1 MKEYQLRQ
9 GLCKTIAFSF
19 CVCASVAG
27 LFSCDS
33 DRLNGGGSIGKLS
46 LNLAADTANI
56 KGGTLSTKAVNVLAD
71 FEDVDNYTV
80 QIFQGSDTLKS
91 ALYKDFPG
99 ELEIKEGAY
108 TLRASKGANLPA
120 AFDNPYFEGS
130 TDFVVKKDM
139 KTPLEVTCTMANARI
154 YAEYS
159 EDFLKAYSDYSV
171 SLKTSSMDDV
181 FTISKGETRG
191 AYLQVAKEGTPL
203 SIAITLMREN
213 WEKPEVYT
221 VTDPTITL
229 KPKESVLLKFS
240 TDGKTGDGL
249 DLSIELDDSMEEAD
263 LEFGIPDFMW
273 KPFTDLRIWACGFEN
288 NIPVEMNVTNGYPS
302 DSCTIKAEVPGRIK
316 ECWVVRLEDG
326 EKIDSVDI
334 ATAEGLNTAE
344 NVWGLN
350 AVSSPIAGVKGL
362 ELDLKGAFNKMY
374 ASDRDKTYGFSVYV
388 NDALNV
394 MHTSDVITASVNLKA
409 AKEPAV
415 GIFELAIPSKHSLE
429 KDTAIAVL
437 AEAGIKAL
445 TLKVSKD
452 GSMQNQYNLLANN
465 LPEGIYYDTQKHKV
479 VFKKEYSSK
488 LESKETE
495 ASTYSYELS
504 VTDNL
509 NKTVTKTSILTVTP
523 VFTIVVPEGDVWTN
537 RATIQVVENVTY
549 SKSYQLKVGDQWQDY
564 SDATITGLKPN
575 TTYTV
580 RALVNNWAT
589 TETTFTTEAALQV
602 PNAGFEEWSI
612 APDANNNSEEGAK
625 NEIKA
630 GGNTEKPYRYWEVWQ
645 PWSSIK
651 ESVGWNTLNSKTTS
665 DGGIKNGYVTFLNAV
680 KDATYE
686 WARYSANSG
695 TIRTNGNSGNYA
707 ALVRTVGWGSGSSA
721 PGKLFD
727 GVMKRQ
733 DPGYLYLGDYTET
746 PESSWTGLPFVS
758 RPNSMSFYYKYIR
771 AKGKKQSSDKF
782 SVKVVVQHRNGN
794 EVTTLGEG
802 SFIGG
807 GDHDVSSYTK
817 EMVEI
822 KYINYTL
829 KATNLY
835 IMFKSGSVTEYKYF
849 SVPSSYNLSNGE
861 YIGSQLYIDDVELI
875 YE

>member
-9 GLCKTIAFSF
+9 GLGKTVVFSF
-19 CVCASVAG
+19 CVWASVAG

-33 DRLNGGGSIGKLS
+33 DRLNGGGSVGKLS

-56 KGGTLSTKAVNVLAD
+56 KGGSLSTKAGNVLAD

-80 QIFQGSDTLKS
+80 QIYQESDTLKS
-91 ALYKDFPG
+91 ALYKDFPD
-99 ELEIKEGAY
+99 EMEIKEGAY
-108 TLRASKGANLPA
+108 TLRASKGEKLPA

-130 TDFVVKKDM
+130 TDFVIKKDM
-139 KTPLEVTCTMANARI
+139 KTPLEVTCTMANARV

-171 SLKTSSMDDV
+171 SLKTPFMDNV
-181 FTISKGETRG
+181 FTLTKGETRG
-191 AYLQVAKEGTPL
+191 AYLQVEKEGTPL
-203 SIAITLMREN
+203 SVAISLMREN
-213 WEKPEVYT
+213 WKEPKVYT

-229 KPKESVLLKFS
+229 NPKESVRLKFA

-288 NIPVEMNVTNGYPS
+288 NVPVEMNVTNGYPG

-452 GSMQNQYNLLANN
+452 GSMQNQYNLLADN

-509 NKTVTKTSILTVTP
+509 NKTVTQKSTLTVTP
-523 VFTIVVPEGDVWTN
+523 VFTIVVPEGDVWAK
-537 RATIQVVENVTY
+537 RATFHIKEDVSKYPAPVYQV
-549 SKSYQLKVGDQWQDY
+549 LKDGQWQDY
-564 SDATITGLKPN
+564 SDATITGLIPN

-580 RALVNNWAT
+580 RALINGWKTKEA
-589 TETTFTTEAALQV
+589 TFTTEAALQV
-602 PNAGFEEWSI
+602 PNAGMEEWSI
-612 APDANNNSEEGAK
+612 EPDGLEGHADMFDTK
-625 NEIKA
+625 FYGKYNR
-630 GGNTEKPYRYWEVWQ
+630 KPYRSWEIWL
-645 PWSSIK
+645 PFTDTETI
-651 ESVGWNTLNSKTTS
+651 GWNTINKKTTQ
-665 DGGIKNGYVTFLNAV
+665 DGEEQQSFTFATANYKWTRYV
-680 KDATYE
+680 
-686 WARYSANSG
+686 ANSG
-695 TIRTNGNSGNYA
+695 TIRTSDKKSGNYA
-707 ALVRTVGWGSGSSA
+707 ALVRSVGWGSKSSA
-721 PGKLFD
+721 GGNASVQK
-727 GVMKRQ
+727 Q
-733 DPGYLYLGDYTET
+733 ADPGFLYLGSYNSETQAGDYGIKFKSRPSGFSFYCKYSSKSGKDKFIAKMVVLDSNDNVIAEGIL
-746 PESSWTGLPFVS
+746 PESDSGTENNYIKKTVRLNYKSDNVKAESMYILFQSGTRLDKNTITHESEDFYCPPF
-758 RPNSMSFYYKYIR
+758 
-771 AKGKKQSSDKF
+771 G
-782 SVKVVVQHRNGN
+782 
-794 EVTTLGEG
+794 
-802 SFIGG
+802 
-807 GDHDVSSYTK
+807 
-817 EMVEI
+817 
-822 KYINYTL
+822 
-829 KATNLY
+829 
-835 IMFKSGSVTEYKYF
+835 
-849 SVPSSYNLSNGE
+849 NLSTGE
-861 YIGSQLYIDDVELI
+861 FVGSQLYIDDVELI

>member
-9 GLCKTIAFSF
+9 GLGKTVVFSF
-19 CVCASVAG
+19 CVWASVAG

-33 DRLNGGGSIGKLS
+33 DRLNGGGSVGKLS

-56 KGGTLSTKAVNVLAD
+56 KGGSLSTKAGNVLAD

-80 QIFQGSDTLKS
+80 QIYQESDTLKS
-91 ALYKDFPG
+91 ALYKDFPD

-108 TLRASKGANLPA
+108 TLRASKGEKLPA

-130 TDFVVKKDM
+130 TDFVIKKDM
-139 KTPLEVTCTMANARI
+139 KTPLEVTCTMANARV

-171 SLKTSSMDDV
+171 SLKTPFMDNV
-181 FTISKGETRG
+181 FTMTKGETRG
-191 AYLQVAKEGTPL
+191 AYLQVEKEGTPL
-203 SIAITLMREN
+203 SVAISLMREN
-213 WEKPEVYT
+213 WKEPKVYT

-229 KPKESVLLKFS
+229 NPKESVRLKFA

-249 DLSIELDDSMEEAD
+249 ALSIELDDSMEEAD

-288 NIPVEMNVTNGYPS
+288 NVPVEMNVTNGYPG

-452 GSMQNQYNLLANN
+452 GSMQNQYNLLADN
-465 LPEGIYYDTQKHKV
+465 LPEGIYYDKQKHKV
-479 VFKKEYSSK
+479 IFKKECSSK
-488 LESKETE
+488 LVSKETE

-580 RALVNNWAT
+580 RALVNGWAT
-589 TETTFTTEAALQV
+589 TEATFTTEAAFQIPDGGFDQEWTKDV
-602 PNAGFEEWSI
+602 INAVNADIAGVGLIGRDIDVWYPYNKDKKANLFWSTS
-612 APDANNNSEEGAK
+612 NLE
-625 NEIKA
+625 
-630 GGNTEKPYRYWEVWQ
+630 
-645 PWSSIK
+645 
-651 ESVGWNTLNSKTTS
+651 TTS
-665 DGGIKNGYVTFLNAV
+665 ANP
-680 KDATYE
+680 
-686 WARYSANSG
+686 NSG
-695 TIRTNGNSGNYA
+695 TAYYIQYSGVRKVDNA
-707 ALVRTVGWGSGSSA
+707 AELSTVAWGEGSTFTEWALINIIKNVTPGTLFAASYVD
-721 PGKLFD
+721 GKLVE
-727 GVMKRQ
+727 GH
-733 DPGYLYLGDYTET
+733 PI
-746 PESSWTGLPFVS
+746 SS
-758 RPNSMSFYYKYIR
+758 RPAKLKFNYKY
-771 AKGKKQSSDKF
+771 KPYKSDKF
-782 SVKVVVQHRNGN
+782 VVT
-794 EVTTLGEG
+794 VTLENNTEG
-802 SFIGG
+802 TIVEKTIQVSEAKDSFTSCEI
-807 GDHDVSSYTK
+807 DFSSYISDVTK
-817 EMVEI
+817 NKI
-822 KYINYTL
+822 KANRIKINFRSGVNNSK
-829 KATNLY
+829 KAVQDVKGSDGA
-835 IMFKSGSVTEYKYF
+835 FKGYADSKRIGSVLT
-849 SVPSSYNLSNGE
+849 
-861 YIGSQLYIDDVELI
+861 IDDVELI

>member
-9 GLCKTIAFSF
+9 GLGKTVVFSF
-19 CVCASVAG
+19 CVWASVAG

-33 DRLNGGGSIGKLS
+33 DRLNGGGSVGKLS

-56 KGGTLSTKAVNVLAD
+56 KGGSLSTKAGNVLAD

-80 QIFQGSDTLKS
+80 QIYQESDTLKS
-91 ALYKDFPG
+91 ALYKDFPD
-99 ELEIKEGAY
+99 EMEIKEGAY
-108 TLRASKGANLPA
+108 TLRASKGEKLPA

-130 TDFVVKKDM
+130 TDFVIKKDM
-139 KTPLEVTCTMANARI
+139 KTPLEVTCTMANARV

-171 SLKTSSMDDV
+171 SLKTPFMDNV
-181 FTISKGETRG
+181 FTLTKGETRG
-191 AYLQVAKEGTPL
+191 AYLQVEKEGTPL
-203 SIAITLMREN
+203 SVAISLMREN
-213 WEKPEVYT
+213 WKEPKVYT

-229 KPKESVLLKFS
+229 NPKESVRLKFA

-249 DLSIELDDSMEEAD
+249 ALSIELDDSMEEAD

-288 NIPVEMNVTNGYPS
+288 NVPVEMNVTNGYPG

-334 ATAEGLNTAE
+334 ATAKGLNTAE

-409 AKEPAV
+409 AKEPTV

-452 GSMQNQYNLLANN
+452 GSMQNQYNLLADN
-465 LPEGIYYDTQKHKV
+465 LPEGIYYDKQKHKV
-479 VFKKEYSSK
+479 IFKKECSSK
-488 LESKETE
+488 LVSKETE

-580 RALVNNWAT
+580 RALVNGWAT
-589 TETTFTTEAALQV
+589 TEATFTTEAAFQI
-602 PNAGFEEWSI
+602 PDGGFDQEWTKDVISAVNYSI
-612 APDANNNSEEGAK
+612 PWVNIGLVGQNIDIWYPFNKDDKQNLFWSTTNPTTTGADTK
-625 NEIKA
+625 HGTAYYIQYSGVQHKDGGVEISTI
-630 GGNTEKPYRYWEVWQ
+630 GWGYGSTFTEKLGCKPKIVTPGALFVSSFVDGKIVEGHPIASRPSKLSFNYKYQ
-645 PWSSIK
+645 PLDNDKFVVSI
-651 ESVGWNTLNSKTTS
+651 SL
-665 DGGIKNGYVTFLNAV
+665 L
-680 KDATYE
+680 DATGSLIAE
-686 WARYSANSG
+686 GKEQIGNASGVCKLAINYSSENKQKAAQIKIRFESG
-695 TIRTNGNSGNYA
+695 TNKSYKGIHGNVSDWQGNS
-707 ALVRTVGWGSGSSA
+707 
-721 PGKLFD
+721 D
-727 GVMKRQ
+727 
-733 DPGYLYLGDYTET
+733 
-746 PESSWTGLPFVS
+746 S
-758 RPNSMSFYYKYIR
+758 RI
-771 AKGKKQSSDKF
+771 
-782 SVKVVVQHRNGN
+782 
-794 EVTTLGEG
+794 
-802 SFIGG
+802 I
-807 GDHDVSSYTK
+807 
-817 EMVEI
+817 
-822 KYINYTL
+822 
-829 KATNLY
+829 
-835 IMFKSGSVTEYKYF
+835 GSVLT
-849 SVPSSYNLSNGE
+849 
-861 YIGSQLYIDDVELI
+861 IDDVELI

>member
-19 CVCASVAG
+19 CVWASVAG

-108 TLRASKGANLPA
+108 TLRASKGENLPA

-229 KPKESVLLKFS
+229 KPKESVLLRFS

-288 NIPVEMNVTNGYPS
+288 NVPVEMNVTNGYPS

-316 ECWVVRLEDG
+316 ECWVVRLEDR

-334 ATAEGLNTAE
+334 ATTEGLNTAE

-350 AVSSPIAGVKGL
+350 TVSSPIAGVKGL

-374 ASDRDKTYGFSVYV
+374 ASDEDKTYGFSVYV

-409 AKEPAV
+409 AKEPTV
-415 GIFELAIPSKHSLE
+415 GNFELAIPSKHSLE
-429 KDTAIAVL
+429 KDTAIAVM
-437 AEAGIKAL
+437 AEAGIKTL

-452 GSMQNQYNLLANN
+452 GAAMQQYNLLADNS
-465 LPEGIYYDTQKHKV
+465 PEGIYYDRQKHKV
-479 VFKKEYSSK
+479 IFKKECSSQF
-488 LESKETE
+488 ESKETE
-495 ASTYSYELS
+495 ASIYSYELS

-509 NKTVTKTSILTVTP
+509 DKTVTETSTLTVTP

-580 RALVNNWAT
+580 RALVNGWAT
-589 TETTFTTEAALQV
+589 TEASFTTEAAFQI
-602 PNAGFEEWSI
+602 PDRGFDQEWTKDVISAVDLNYKGFGSGLVSGKDI
-612 APDANNNSEEGAK
+612 DIWYPYNKDEKANLFWSTSNIETTSANTNNGTAYYIQYSGVRKVGKAAELSTVAWGEGSTFTEVSVLNKIKNVTPGSLFAASYVDGKLVEGHPISSRPAK
-625 NEIKA
+625 LKFNYKY
-630 GGNTEKPYRYWEVWQ
+630 KPY
-645 PWSSIK
+645 K
-651 ESVGWNTLNSKTTS
+651 
-665 DGGIKNGYVTFLNAV
+665 
-680 KDATYE
+680 
-686 WARYSANSG
+686 
-695 TIRTNGNSGNYA
+695 
-707 ALVRTVGWGSGSSA
+707 
-721 PGKLFD
+721 
-727 GVMKRQ
+727 
-733 DPGYLYLGDYTET
+733 
-746 PESSWTGLPFVS
+746 
-758 RPNSMSFYYKYIR
+758 
-771 AKGKKQSSDKF
+771 SDKF
-782 SVKVVVQHRNGN
+782 VVT
-794 EVTTLGEG
+794 VTLENNTEG
-802 SFIGG
+802 TIVEKTIQVSDAKDSFTSCEI
-807 GDHDVSSYTK
+807 DFSSYISDVTK
-817 EMVEI
+817 NKI
-822 KYINYTL
+822 KANRIKINFRSGVNNSK
-829 KATNLY
+829 KAVQDVQGSAGAFSGYNDSKR
-835 IMFKSGSVTEYKYF
+835 IGSVLT
-849 SVPSSYNLSNGE
+849 
-861 YIGSQLYIDDVELI
+861 IDDVELI

>member
-9 GLCKTIAFSF
+9 GLGKTVVFSF
-19 CVCASVAG
+19 CVWASVAG

-33 DRLNGGGSIGKLS
+33 DRLNGGGSVGKLS

-56 KGGTLSTKAVNVLAD
+56 KGGSLSTKAGNVLAD

-80 QIFQGSDTLKS
+80 QIYQESDTLKS
-91 ALYKDFPG
+91 ALYKDFPD

-108 TLRASKGANLPA
+108 TLRASKGEKLPA

-130 TDFVVKKDM
+130 TDFVIKKDM
-139 KTPLEVTCTMANARI
+139 KTPLEVTCTMANARV

-171 SLKTSSMDDV
+171 SLKTPFMDNV
-181 FTISKGETRG
+181 FTMTKGETRG
-191 AYLQVAKEGTPL
+191 AYLQVEKEGTPL
-203 SIAITLMREN
+203 SVAISLMREN
-213 WEKPEVYT
+213 WKEPKVYT

-229 KPKESVLLKFS
+229 NPKESVRLKFA

-249 DLSIELDDSMEEAD
+249 ALSIELDDSMEEAD

-288 NIPVEMNVTNGYPS
+288 NVPVEMNVTNGYPG

-334 ATAEGLNTAE
+334 ATAKGLNTAE
-344 NVWGLN
+344 EVWGLN

-452 GSMQNQYNLLANN
+452 GSMQNQYNLLAGN
-465 LPEGIYYDTQKHKV
+465 LPEGIYYDKQKHKV

-495 ASTYSYELS
+495 ASIYSYELS

-580 RALVNNWAT
+580 RALVNGWAT
-589 TETTFTTEAALQV
+589 TETTFTTEAAFQIPDGGFDQEWTKDVISKV
-602 PNAGFEEWSI
+602 PLNFGGISAWLDGMDIDIWYPFDKEHKE
-612 APDANNNSEEGAK
+612 
-625 NEIKA
+625 KA
-630 GGNTEKPYRYWEVWQ
+630 FWATSNTE
-645 PWSSIK
+645 
-651 ESVGWNTLNSKTTS
+651 TTS
-665 DGGIKNGYVTFLNAV
+665 ANTDMGTAYYIQYSGVQWKNRAAELTTVAWGYGSTFTYSNLFGHVSIGGIIKNVTPGSLFAASYV
-680 KDATYE
+680 
-686 WARYSANSG
+686 
-695 TIRTNGNSGNYA
+695 NGSLIEGHPI
-707 ALVRTVGWGSGSSA
+707 S
-721 PGKLFD
+721 
-727 GVMKRQ
+727 
-733 DPGYLYLGDYTET
+733 
-746 PESSWTGLPFVS
+746 S
-758 RPNSMSFYYKYIR
+758 RPSKLKFEYKY
-771 AKGKKQSSDKF
+771 APYKSDQF
-782 SVKVVVQHRNGN
+782 SVKVVLESESGEIIIEKTERISGTKDSFTPYIIDFGSYVDDATKNTIKAGKIKIHFESGINN
-794 EVTTLGEG
+794 EVYGV
-802 SFIGG
+802 
-807 GDHDVSSYTK
+807 H
-817 EMVEI
+817 
-822 KYINYTL
+822 
-829 KATNLY
+829 
-835 IMFKSGSVTEYKYF
+835 GSV
-849 SVPSSYNLSNGE
+849 SNIKGNIDSKR
-861 YIGSQLYIDDVELI
+861 IGSVLTIDDVELI

>member
-56 KGGTLSTKAVNVLAD
+56 KGGTLSTKTVNVLAD

-273 KPFTDLRIWACGFEN
+273 KPFTDLHIWACGFEN
-288 NIPVEMNVTNGYPS
+288 NMPVEMNVTNGYPS

-334 ATAEGLNTAE
+334 ATAGGLNTAE

-350 AVSSPIAGVKGL
+350 TVSSPIAGVKGL
-362 ELDLKGAFNKMY
+362 ELDLKGAFNKIY
-374 ASDRDKTYGFSVYV
+374 ASDIDKIYGFSVYV

-409 AKEPAV
+409 AKVPTV
-415 GIFELAIPSKHSLE
+415 GNFELAIPSKHSLE
-429 KDTAIAVL
+429 KDTAIAVM
-437 AEAGIKAL
+437 AEAGIKTL

-452 GSMQNQYNLLANN
+452 GAAMQYNLLADNS
-465 LPEGIYYDTQKHKV
+465 PEGIYYDKQKHKV
-479 VFKKEYSSK
+479 IFKKECSSQF
-488 LESKETE
+488 ESKETE

-509 NKTVTKTSILTVTP
+509 DRTVTKTSTLTVTP
-523 VFTIVVPEGDVWTN
+523 VFTIVVPEGDVWAK
-537 RATIQVVENVTY
+537 RATFHIKEDISKYPAPVYQV
-549 SKSYQLKVGDQWQDY
+549 LKDGQWQDVEGNT
-564 SDATITGLKPN
+564 ATGLPSGTKCM
-575 TTYTV
+575 V
-580 RALVNNWAT
+580 RAFINNWPT
-589 TETTFTTEAALQV
+589 GITEFTTEDALQV
-602 PNAGFEEWSI
+602 PNGDMEQWS
-612 APDANNNSEEGAK
+612 D
-625 NEIKA
+625 
-630 GGNTEKPYRYWEVWQ
+630 W
-645 PWSSIK
+645 
-651 ESVGWNTLNSKTTS
+651 TLNLFNGANVLASKVDVTANQPNDTKLYWATVNQKTFGSDPNIWSTYSLVPSTQKTT
-665 DGGIKNGYVTFLNAV
+665 G
-680 KDATYE
+680 
-686 WARYSANSG
+686 R
-695 TIRTNGNSGNYA
+695 SGNG
-707 ALVRTVGWGSGSSA
+707 ALIRTVGWDNNLGNA
-721 PGKLFD
+721 FYEYMVIPDKCYHVAAGKLFVGSYDYKHKD
-727 GVMKRQ
+727 GPDEYNYGKPFTSRPTGIRYWNKYVPVKDDKYKVWAIVENRDNGVSKVLARAEMI
-733 DPGYLYLGDYTET
+733 GGAVADYT
-746 PESSWTGLPFVS
+746 
-758 RPNSMSFYYKYIR
+758 
-771 AKGKKQSSDKF
+771 KQEMKF
-782 SVKVVVQHRNGN
+782 
-794 EVTTLGEG
+794 E
-802 SFIGG
+802 
-807 GDHDVSSYTK
+807 
-817 EMVEI
+817 
-822 KYINYTL
+822 YINTSL
-829 KATNLY
+829 KATHLTIVFASSSKCNDDE
-835 IMFKSGSVTEYKYF
+835 VTETKA
-849 SVPSSYNLSNGE
+849 LKGGSNGNAIKSTWYLQKITSAPKHYE
-861 YIGSQLYIDDVELI
+861 GSNLYIDDVELI

>member
-9 GLCKTIAFSF
+9 GLGKTVVFSF
-19 CVCASVAG
+19 CVWASVAG

-33 DRLNGGGSIGKLS
+33 DRLNGGGSVGKLS

-56 KGGTLSTKAVNVLAD
+56 KGGSLSTKAGNVLAD

-80 QIFQGSDTLKS
+80 QIYQESDTLKS
-91 ALYKDFPG
+91 ALYKDFPD

-108 TLRASKGANLPA
+108 TLRASKGEKLPA

-130 TDFVVKKDM
+130 TDFVIKKDM
-139 KTPLEVTCTMANARI
+139 KTPLEVTCTMANARV

-171 SLKTSSMDDV
+171 SLKTPFMDNV
-181 FTISKGETRG
+181 FTLTKGETRG
-191 AYLQVAKEGTPL
+191 AYLQVEKEGTPL
-203 SIAITLMREN
+203 SVAISLMREN
-213 WEKPEVYT
+213 WKEPKVYT

-229 KPKESVLLKFS
+229 NPKESVRLKFA

-249 DLSIELDDSMEEAD
+249 ALSIELDDSMEEAD

-288 NIPVEMNVTNGYPS
+288 NVPVEMNVTNGYPG

-409 AKEPAV
+409 AKEPAI

-479 VFKKEYSSK
+479 IFKKECSSK

-580 RALVNNWAT
+580 RALVNGWAT
-589 TETTFTTEAALQV
+589 TEAMFTTEAALQV
-602 PNAGFEEWSI
+602 PNAGMEEWYYTKL
-612 APDANNNSEEGAK
+612 EGT
-625 NEIKA
+625 IY
-630 GGNTEKPYRYWEVWQ
+630 GPHWEVWY
-645 PWSSIK
+645 PGNSETLI
-651 ESVGWNTLNSKTTS
+651 WNTLNLKTTS
-665 DGGIKNGYVTFLNAV
+665 EGGNDFNNA
-680 KDATYE
+680 Y
-686 WARYSANSG
+686 RYIANSG
-695 TIRTNGNSGNYA
+695 TIRTEDKNNGNYA
-707 ALVRTVGWGSGSSA
+707 ALIRSVGWGVGSTAGGDASIQKKA
-721 PGKLFD
+721 
-727 GVMKRQ
+727 
-733 DPGYLYLGDYTET
+733 DPGYLYLGSYNSSSQMGDYGIE
-746 PESSWTGLPFVS
+746 FNS
-758 RPNSMSFYYKYIR
+758 RPSGFKFYCKYSSKSGKDAFIAKMVVLDANNEIIAEGELPKSESGSISRYTQKTVRLSYKKDCGK
-771 AKGKKQSSDKF
+771 AKK
-782 SVKVVVQHRNGN
+782 
-794 EVTTLGEG
+794 
-802 SFIGG
+802 
-807 GDHDVSSYTK
+807 
-817 EMVEI
+817 M
-822 KYINYTL
+822 
-829 KATNLY
+829 Y
-835 IMFKSGSVTEYKYF
+835 IMFQSGTRLDKNGVFHKSKDFYC
-849 SVPSSYNLSNGE
+849 PSFGNLSTE
-861 YIGSQLYIDDVELI
+861 EFVGSQLYIDDVELI

>member
-9 GLCKTIAFSF
+9 GLGKTVVFSF
-19 CVCASVAG
+19 CVWASVAG

-33 DRLNGGGSIGKLS
+33 DRLNGGGSVGKLS

-56 KGGTLSTKAVNVLAD
+56 KGGTLSTKAGNVLAD

-80 QIFQGSDTLKS
+80 RIFQGSDTLKS
-91 ALYKDFPG
+91 ALYKDFPS
-99 ELEIKEGAY
+99 ELEISQGAY
-108 TLRASKGANLPA
+108 TLLASKGENLPA

-130 TDFVVKKDM
+130 MDFVIKKDM
-139 KTPLEVTCTMANARI
+139 KTPLEVTCTMANARV

-171 SLKTSSMDDV
+171 SLKTPFMDDV
-181 FTISKGETRG
+181 FTITKGETRG
-191 AYLQVAKEGTPL
+191 AYLQVAEEGTPL
-203 SIAITLMREN
+203 SVAISLMRDS

-229 KPKESVLLKFS
+229 KPKESVRLKFA

-249 DLSIELDDSMEEAD
+249 ALSIELDDSMKEAD

-288 NIPVEMNVTNGYPS
+288 NVPIEMNVSNGYPS

-409 AKEPAV
+409 AKEPTV

-452 GSMQNQYNLLANN
+452 GSMQNQYNLLTDN

-479 VFKKEYSSK
+479 VFKKDCSSK

-580 RALVNNWAT
+580 RALVNGWAT
-589 TETTFTTEAALQV
+589 TEAMFTTEAALQV
-602 PNAGFEEWSI
+602 PN
-612 APDANNNSEEGAK
+612 
-625 NEIKA
+625 
-630 GGNTEKPYRYWEVWQ
+630 GNMEQWTDW
-645 PWSSIK
+645 
-651 ESVGWNTLNSKTTS
+651 TLNLFNGANVLDSKIDVTANQPGESELYWATVNQKTFGS
-665 DGGIKNGYVTFLNAV
+665 DPNVWSTFNLVPSTLKTEGRTGG
-680 KDATYE
+680 
-686 WARYSANSG
+686 SG
-695 TIRTNGNSGNYA
+695 
-707 ALVRTVGWGSGSSA
+707 ALIRTVGWDNNAGNAFSEYLVIPNVCYHVAAGRLFIGTYDYKHKDG
-721 PGKLFD
+721 PDDYNYGKPFTSRPT
-727 GVMKRQ
+727 GVRFWNKYIPVKDDKYKVWAIVENRENGVSTILARAEMI
-733 DPGYLYLGDYTET
+733 GGAATDYTKQEMK
-746 PESSWTGLPFVS
+746 F
-758 RPNSMSFYYKYIR
+758 KYTNT
-771 AKGKKQSSDKF
+771 S
-782 SVKVVVQHRNGN
+782 
-794 EVTTLGEG
+794 
-802 SFIGG
+802 
-807 GDHDVSSYTK
+807 
-817 EMVEI
+817 
-822 KYINYTL
+822 L
-829 KATNLY
+829 KATHLTIVFTSSSKCSDDEASETKALKGGSTGNS
-835 IMFKSGSVTEYKYF
+835 IKSTWYLQKITSAPKHYEGS
-849 SVPSSYNLSNGE
+849 N
-861 YIGSQLYIDDVELI
+861 LYIDDVELI

>member
-9 GLCKTIAFSF
+9 GLGKTVVFSF
-19 CVCASVAG
+19 CVWASVAG

-33 DRLNGGGSIGKLS
+33 DRLNGGGSVGKLS

-56 KGGTLSTKAVNVLAD
+56 KGGSLSTKAGNVLAD

-80 QIFQGSDTLKS
+80 QIYQESDTLKS
-91 ALYKDFPG
+91 ALYKDFPD

-108 TLRASKGANLPA
+108 TLRASKGEKLPA

-130 TDFVVKKDM
+130 TDFVIKKDM
-139 KTPLEVTCTMANARI
+139 KTPLEVTCTMANARV

-171 SLKTSSMDDV
+171 SLKTPFMDNV
-181 FTISKGETRG
+181 FTLTKGETRG
-191 AYLQVAKEGTPL
+191 AYLQVEKEGTPL
-203 SIAITLMREN
+203 SVAISLMREN
-213 WEKPEVYT
+213 WKEPKVYT

-229 KPKESVLLKFS
+229 NPKESVRLKFA

-249 DLSIELDDSMEEAD
+249 ALSIELDDSMEEAD

-288 NIPVEMNVTNGYPS
+288 NVPVEMNVTNGYPG

-326 EKIDSVDI
+326 VKIDSVDI

-452 GSMQNQYNLLANN
+452 GSMQNQYNLLADN

-580 RALVNNWAT
+580 RALVNGWVTKEA
-589 TETTFTTEAALQV
+589 TFTTETALQV
-602 PNAGFEEWSI
+602 PNGNMEDWYIEKSSTLFKTYCYYPFIQDESDQYWTTNNARAMDWPVAPVEQNSCPSVSYVYDDASSGKKAAELRTTCGSHYSNSYASI
-612 APDANNNSEEGAK
+612 YPKGA
-625 NEIKA
+625 IP
-630 GGNTEKPYRYWEVWQ
+630 GMLF
-645 PWSSIK
+645 I
-651 ESVGWNTLNSKTTS
+651 
-665 DGGIKNGYVTFLNAV
+665 
-680 KDATYE
+680 
-686 WARYSANSG
+686 
-695 TIRTNGNSGNYA
+695 
-707 ALVRTVGWGSGSSA
+707 GS
-721 PGKLFD
+721 
-727 GVMKRQ
+727 
-733 DPGYLYLGDYTET
+733 Y
-746 PESSWTGLPFVS
+746 SWTDNQYETIVPGHTFVS
-758 RPNSMSFYYKYIR
+758 RPTKMSFAYKYTPHNTDEFEAYIEIQNR
-771 AKGKKQSSDKF
+771 ENGNTTVLGSGVYRKSSNASDKIYQKAN
-782 SVKVVVQHRNGN
+782 V
-794 EVTTLGEG
+794 
-802 SFIGG
+802 
-807 GDHDVSSYTK
+807 
-817 EMVEI
+817 EMKYQNVE
-822 KYINYTL
+822 L
-829 KATNLY
+829 KATHIY
-835 IMFKSGSVTEYKYF
+835 IRFLSTTKTSFIWKILGQKDLDMNASVDLADAKDNWTAH
-849 SVPSSYNLSNGE
+849 
-861 YIGSQLYIDDVELI
+861 IGSRLKIDDVELI